1 MFSDLQWY
9 DYVRLTTATLSI
21 VSFYMLTRRL
31 LTDNK
36 RKSPEPVRNYFYA
49 VLTFLGVSFIGATEG
64 VITNRPISSTLFFA
78 LLSAL
83 FAFKAVRTKNIT
95 ELVTTAVVKSRDKL
109 G

>member
-1 MFSDLQWY
+1 MSSDLQWY
-9 DYVRLTTATLSI
+9 DFVRVATATLSF
-21 VSFYMLTRRL
+21 VSLYILTRRL

-36 RKSPEPVRNYFYA
+36 RNSPEPVRNYFYA
-49 VLTFLGVSFIGATEG
+49 VLTFLLVSFVGATEA
-64 VITNRPISSTLFFA
+64 ILTDRPISSTLFFA